1 MALVSSPL
9 LLSTKHSDQCIGV
22 SIPPYPLLGESF
34 VEFATAQQEAART
47 HAYLRE
53 HHGMEVDVFGFA
65 QFHLRPE
72 PAANELEGAAQESNI
87 ETAQGE
93 EPPSSPALAS
103 ARVL

>member
-1 MALVSSPL
+1 
-9 LLSTKHSDQCIGV
+9 
-22 SIPPYPLLGESF
+22 
-34 VEFATAQQEAART
+34 
-47 HAYLRE
+47 
-53 HHGMEVDVFGFA
+53 MEVDAFGFA

-72 PAANELEGAAQESNI
+72 PVANELEGAAQESNI